1 MRGKGFA
8 GRTPIVTLILL
19 LVVFAALLSGCGQG
33 QKESTGGGQEKP
45 KLEFK
50 VGHVTQSNHPYHL
63 SAEAFARKVAE
74 KSGGR
79 IKITIYP
86 ARQLG
91 DDKQLLEGV
100 MSGTQDM
107 ALVSNSM
114 FDAYTPVLAGLQ
126 LPWLITDYDI
136 EQKVLQSDV
145 VRRML
150 DKLEA
155 YNMKGLAIY
164 EGGIRDMIFARKKVT
179 APADVAGMKFRVPP
193 SEVIKDWAQA
203 MGVNPLPLPYGDIY
217 NALQTGMVDGME
229 MNPSS
234 VYSEKLYEVSKYLMD
249 SNEFP
254 FPVVL
259 VMNLNKWKSLSAED
273 QKILQEAAWEAIG
286 DSIKINK
293 DEEVKDL
300 EFIRSHGMEVYAVD
314 MASWKEKVKPVYDK
328 WMAKDPLIK
337 ELVEKVQEKKI

>member
-1 MRGKGFA
+1 MRKKLIA
-8 GRTPIVTLILL
+8 MITVTF
-19 LVVFAALLSGCGQG
+19 LVVAAVLAGCGQ
-33 QKESTGGGQEKP
+33 QPKQEKTGTGQEKP

-50 VGHVTQSNHPYHL
+50 VGHVTQATHPYHL
-63 SAEAFARKVAE
+63 SVEAFAKKVDE
-74 KSGGR
+74 KSNGR

-100 MSGTQDM
+100 IAGTQDM
-107 ALVSNSM
+107 ALVSASM
-114 FDAYTPVLAGLQ
+114 FAAYTPVLAGLQ
-126 LPWLITDYDI
+126 LPWLITDYDT

-150 DKLEA
+150 DTLETH
-155 YNMKGLAIY
+155 NMKGLAIY
-164 EGGIRDMIFARKKVT
+164 EGGLRDMLFAKKKPTV
-179 APADVAGMKFRVPP
+179 PSDVSGMKFRVPP

-203 MGVNPLPLPYGDIY
+203 IGVNPVPLPYGEIY

-234 VYSEKLYEVSKYLMD
+234 VYSEKLFEVSKYLLD
-249 SNEFP
+249 SNQFP
-254 FPVVL
+254 FPCVL

-273 QKILQEAAWEAIG
+273 QKIIQDAAWEAIA

-293 DEEVKDL
+293 EKEGKDL
-300 EFIRSHGMEVYAVD
+300 DFIKSHGVTVYAVD
-314 MASWKEKVKPVYDK
+314 MTPWKAKVKPVYDK

-337 ELVEKVQEKKI
+337 ELVEKVRENKI